1 MNPHLQRAELLFQQ
15 SRWELAEN
23 ELRQALAQE
32 PEVAGTYSLLA
43 LCQAEREQ
51 FPAAQAAAEKA
62 IGLAPQAAF
71 SHYALARV
79 LSLRHETDQALAAI
93 RESIRLDP
101 TDADFHSIEAALLFD
116 QKRWSD
122 ALRSAETGL
131 QFDPEH
137 ISANNLRAMA
147 LVKLGRKA
155 EAGATLSSALAR
167 NPDNADTHANQGW
180 ALLEQGQPQ
189 MALEHFREALRLD
202 PTNDWARSGI
212 VEALQAGNPIYA
224 FMLRYFLWMQ
234 KFSANAQWGLILGAW
249 MGSRLLGSLAEK
261 NPEWAPWIQ
270 PIRFLYLAFCL
281 MTWLAQ
287 PLFNLLLRFHRFG
300 RYALSEDQIQGA
312 NWVGA
317 CLGSGIIAALA
328 GLILGFPA
336 ALLILTFVCF
346 GLSLPVAAI
355 FKCSPG
361 WPRQVMQGV
370 CALLVLLGF
379 GAAGA
384 ATLSADLASLLG
396 GGFLIGFVASLLG
409 ANLLMT
415 QRPKR

>member
-15 SRWELAEN
+15 SRWDLAEN

-32 PEVAGTYSLLA
+32 PEEAGAYSLLA

-62 IGLAPQAAF
+62 IGLAPQNAF

-79 LSLRHETDQALAAI
+79 LSLRNETEKALAAI
-93 RESIRLDP
+93 RESIQLDP
-101 TDADFHSIEAALLFD
+101 TGADYHAVEAALLFD

-122 ALRSAETGL
+122 ALRAAETGL

-180 ALLEQGQPQ
+180 ALLEQGRHKK
-189 MALEHFREALRLD
+189 ALEHFREALRLD
-202 PTNDWARSGI
+202 PTNDWARAGI

-224 FMLRYFLWMQ
+224 VMLRYFLWMQ

-249 MGSRLLGSLAEK
+249 MGNRLLGSLAEK
-261 NPEWAPWIQ
+261 NPDWAPWIQ
-270 PIRFLYLAFCL
+270 PVRLLYFAFCL

-287 PLFNLLLRFHRFG
+287 PLFNLLLRFNRFG
-300 RYALSEDQIQGA
+300 RYALSEDQVQGA

-317 CLGSGIIAALA
+317 CLGSAIVAGLA
-328 GLILGFPA
+328 GSILGFPVVLVIL
-336 ALLILTFVCF
+336 ALLGLL
-346 GLSLPVAAI
+346 LSLPVAAI

-361 WPRQVMQGV
+361 WPRQVMRV
-370 CALLVLLGF
+370 ACIVLLALGL
-379 GAAGA
+379 AGA
-384 ATLSADLASLLG
+384 AVAPFSYDLTMLVG
-396 GGFLIGFVASLLG
+396 GGFLLGFVVSLLG
-409 ANLLMT
+409 ANFLIT
-415 QRPKR
+415 RRPRR

>member
-15 SRWELAEN
+15 SRWDLAEN

-32 PEVAGTYSLLA
+32 PDEAGAYSLLA

-62 IGLAPQAAF
+62 IGLAPQNAF

-79 LSLRHETDQALAAI
+79 LSLRHETEKALATI

-101 TDADFHSIEAALLFD
+101 TDADYHAVEAALLMD
-116 QKRWSD
+116 LKRWSD

-137 ISANNLRAMA
+137 ISANNLRALA

-180 ALLEQGQPQ
+180 ALLEQGQHQ
-189 MALEHFREALRLD
+189 KALEHFREALRLD
-202 PTNDWARSGI
+202 PTNDWARAGI

-224 FMLRYFLWMQ
+224 VMLRYFLWMQ

-249 MGSRLLGSLAEK
+249 MGNRLLGTLAEK

-270 PIRFLYLAFCL
+270 PIRLLYLGFCL

-287 PLFNLLLRFHRFG
+287 PLFNLVLRFHPFG
-300 RYALSEDQIQGA
+300 RYALSEDQIRGA

-317 CLGSGIIAALA
+317 CLGSGLVAGLA
-328 GLILGFPA
+328 GLFLGFPS
-336 ALLILTFVCF
+336 ALVILALVCL

-355 FKCSPG
+355 YKCSPG

-370 CALLVLLGF
+370 CALLAVLGF
-379 GAAGA
+379 GAAA
-384 ATLSADLASLLG
+384 VAPLIPDLAVLLG

-415 QRPKR
+415 QRPRR